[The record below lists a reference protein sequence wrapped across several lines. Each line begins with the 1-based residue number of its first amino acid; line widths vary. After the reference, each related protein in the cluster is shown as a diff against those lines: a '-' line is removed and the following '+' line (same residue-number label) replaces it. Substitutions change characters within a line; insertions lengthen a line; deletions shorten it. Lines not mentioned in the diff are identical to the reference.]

1 MARIA
6 YVTRAVFNALLNGQA
21 VLAAAVPHTVWICI
35 AGYVLPGRA
44 YTMSWGAA
52 PVA

>member
-21 VLAAAVPHTVWICI
+21 VLAAVGKVGI
-35 AGYVLPGRA
+35 AGSFA
-44 YTMSWGAA
+44 IASIYTR
-52 PVA
+52 